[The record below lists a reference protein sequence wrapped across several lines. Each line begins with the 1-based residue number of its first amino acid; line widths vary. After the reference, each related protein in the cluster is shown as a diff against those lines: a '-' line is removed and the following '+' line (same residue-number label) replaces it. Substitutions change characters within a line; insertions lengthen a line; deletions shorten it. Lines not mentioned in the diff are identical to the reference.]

1 MLFSTANLFF
11 TVTLFIYHLV
21 ISHANTGVFTLK
33 LPSQAQS
40 GCTTQIIF
48 LLNAMNKNLAPN
60 LLSQGSIELEYLS
73 KNVKNIQFLRSLI
86 NTVQPP

>member
-21 ISHANTGVFTLK
+21 ISHTNTGVFTLK

-40 GCTTQIIF
+40 GCTTQITF